1 MSSKQDEATLKSHG
15 PSQNRRWLVLGKTL
29 PITLVVSKVIKANIV
44 LKNFYLLSVSPY
56 VLPSSFALSPHRI
69 LKEHAVV
76 EEPYKVWHFLF
87 IHIPSNLHSAL
98 VL

>member
-1 MSSKQDEATLKSHG
+1 M
-15 PSQNRRWLVLGKTL
+15 LGKTL

-87 IHIPSNLHSAL
+87 IHIPSNLHSML